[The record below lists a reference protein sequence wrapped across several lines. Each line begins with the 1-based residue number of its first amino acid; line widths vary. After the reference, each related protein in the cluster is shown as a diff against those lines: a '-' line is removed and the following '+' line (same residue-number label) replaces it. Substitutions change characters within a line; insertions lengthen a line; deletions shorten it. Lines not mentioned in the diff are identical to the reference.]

1 MLTVVRHG
9 STIAIPA
16 VYVTADSPVA
26 HSVTMDEALHTAQ
39 EAEVDG
45 FDVRRKLQP
54 ALWSSS
60 TLGPLYDRERRRPL
74 QHL

>member
-26 HSVTMDEALHTAQ
+26 HSVTMDEALHTA
-39 EAEVDG
+39 
-45 FDVRRKLQP
+45 
-54 ALWSSS
+54 
-60 TLGPLYDRERRRPL
+60 
-74 QHL
+74 